1 MKIPRNPN
9 VFTFSF
15 KHKRPDKFAI
25 QRLKNSGKKL
35 NSQVRVQ
42 TKQLASNKKILKSK
56 QAKFSDSSSRN
67 RPKGAFRGDLPI
79 QRLAYTPDETKKGPV
94 KESQINRK
102 GEMISGKTLTYN
114 NNNIQLKRES
124 STECNSKNIQQK
136 TNQEYLSENLQSNSN
151 LDMDQEYTKSI
162 DSESLDLKVT
172 FKEFPVLS
180 NVQKE
185 IIKNIRTRNSLLVG
199 AQTGSGKTVGYLIGL
214 MELLKLQETETAAN
228 TGVLTS
234 EIGLALHR
242 KLNRPRGIIL
252 VPNREL
258 LVQVAQVAKKMAHEC
273 KLRVVGIHS
282 KSKRIKDQL
291 STPLDILIAT
301 PSAMTLALH
310 LGIRFSKCSRLI
322 FDEADTLFDSSFIEH
337 TKKIIA
343 SAAGLDIPQIMVT
356 ATVPSYLKKAC
367 VNHKKILMPSLHKT
381 PLTLRQEFIRLG
393 QSITKE
399 RMLQEVLKK
408 AVNQTKKVIVFCN
421 TTDSANKVF
430 EFLQSKRYPVQVL
443 HSRIEYKELQ
453 NRFQE
458 FQAATDFSILV
469 ATDLASRGLDTNAGQ
484 IILYDFPTATSDYI
498 ARVGRTARFGK
509 NGSAISFVGTHDV
522 KLAAYVRQKVW
533 QKIPIQ

>member
-15 KHKRPDKFAI
+15 KHKRPNKFAT

-35 NSQVRVQ
+35 NSQVRIQ
-42 TKQLASNKKILKSK
+42 TKQLKIFKSK
-56 QAKFSDSSSRN
+56 QAKFNDSSSRN

-79 QRLAYTPDETKKGPV
+79 QRMNYNPDVTKKGPV
-94 KESQINRK
+94 KESQINGKR
-102 GEMISGKTLTYN
+102 EMIFGKIITYN
-114 NNNIQLKRES
+114 NNNKQLKRES
-124 STECNSKNIQQK
+124 RTESDSKNIQQK
-136 TNQEYLSENLQSNSN
+136 PLQNSSENLRTSSN
-151 LDMDQEYTKSI
+151 LDRDQEYTESI
-162 DSESLDLKVT
+162 DSEPLDLKVT
-172 FKEFPVLS
+172 FKQFPLLS

-185 IIKNIRTRNSLLVG
+185 IIKNMRTRNSLLVG

-214 MELLKLQETETAAN
+214 MELLKLQEIETAEN

-301 PSAMTLALH
+301 PSAMTLALN
-310 LGIRFSKCSRLI
+310 LGIRYSKCSRLI
-322 FDEADTLFDSSFIEH
+322 FDEADTLFDSSFIED
-337 TKKIIA
+337 TKEII
-343 SAAGLDIPQIMVT
+343 STAAGLDIPQIMVT
-356 ATVPSYLKKAC
+356 ATVPSYLKNAC
-367 VNHKKILMPSLHKT
+367 VNHKKILMSSLHKT

-430 EFLQSKRYPVQVL
+430 EFLQSKQYPVQVL